1 MNIKTL
7 EERLL
12 TLDGEIQDIF
22 KEIGYEK
29 KFEITNLEFDEEN
42 PDDYMMYREF
52 SSICSH
58 LDYIHV
64 VLDYLKKPVT
74 HMGIV
79 HLNGDGDYELDGTV
93 LKKDDMVEIIC
104 MDEEEKKLYWYPMQ
118 ISDRKNLDGEN
129 ARIRGLMEHINSDEM
144 EVDS

>member
-12 TLDGEIQDIF
+12 ALDGEIQDIF

-29 KFEITNLEFDEEN
+29 KFEITNLEFDKEN
-42 PDDYMMYREF
+42 LDDCMMYKEF

-58 LDYIHV
+58 LDYIHA
-64 VLDYLKKPVT
+64 VLSYLQKPVT
-74 HMGIV
+74 NMGII
-79 HLNGDGDYELDGTV
+79 HTNNDGVYELDGAV
-93 LKKDDMVEIIC
+93 LKKDDVVEIVC
-104 MDEEEKKLYWYPMQ
+104 MDEDEKRLYWYPIQ

-129 ARIRGLMEHINSDEM
+129 ARIRGLMKHINSDEM